1 MSILNYFKTAPKRT
15 SEVLQDTLNDK
26 GNSPCTSTEFER
38 VKHELEKEE
47 NGANEPRKR
56 GNYQRWTSKLR
67 ADIGRF
73 ANLHGV
79 ASAVRHFKLKYP
91 SITKQTVSDF
101 KRAYVAAINDN
112 VKDVDL
118 LEKKRVGR
126 PTLLPPELMDKTID
140 LITNLRMKGT
150 PITASIITA
159 TVQGIVIA
167 NDRSLLFQHGGHIN
181 LNSDWARNILYR
193 MEAQGRAMTRH
204 MTTTSKM
211 PIAHG
216 IIREAKLHFQR
227 QIKTAHT
234 NHSVPDELILNFDQ
248 TPLSYISVGKHTLEV
263 RGTKT
268 VPVAGKGDKRQ
279 ITGTFTISKA
289 GDFLPM
295 QLIYEGKTEQCH
307 PRGVEFPD
315 GFNVT
320 HTPNHWS
327 NEDKVVELLEKVI
340 LPYVKNT
347 RENLGLS
354 S

>member
-1 MSILNYFKTAPKRT
+1 
-15 SEVLQDTLNDK
+15 
-26 GNSPCTSTEFER
+26 
-38 VKHELEKEE
+38 
-47 NGANEPRKR
+47 
-56 GNYQRWTSKLR
+56 
-67 ADIGRF
+67 
-73 ANLHGV
+73 
-79 ASAVRHFKLKYP
+79 
-91 SITKQTVSDF
+91 
-101 KRAYVAAINDN
+101 
-112 VKDVDL
+112 
-118 LEKKRVGR
+118 
-126 PTLLPPELMDKTID
+126 
-140 LITNLRMKGT
+140 
-150 PITASIITA
+150 
-159 TVQGIVIA
+159 
-167 NDRSLLFQHGGHIN
+167 
-181 LNSDWARNILYR
+181 
-193 MEAQGRAMTRH
+193 MTRH

-307 PRGVEFPD
+307 PCGVEFPD

-320 HTPNHWS
+320 HAPNHWS

>member
-1 MSILNYFKTAPKRT
+1 MSILNYFKTAPKQT

-56 GNYQRWTSKLR
+56 GNCQRWTSKLR

-79 ASAVRHFKLKYP
+79 ASAVRHFKLKNP

-140 LITNLRMKGT
+140 LITKLRMKGT

-181 LNSDWARNILYR
+181 LNSD
-193 MEAQGRAMTRH
+193 
-204 MTTTSKM
+204 
-211 PIAHG
+211 
-216 IIREAKLHFQR
+216 
-227 QIKTAHT
+227 
-234 NHSVPDELILNFDQ
+234 
-248 TPLSYISVGKHTLEV
+248 
-263 RGTKT
+263 
-268 VPVAGKGDKRQ
+268 
-279 ITGTFTISKA
+279 
-289 GDFLPM
+289 
-295 QLIYEGKTEQCH
+295 
-307 PRGVEFPD
+307 
-315 GFNVT
+315 
-320 HTPNHWS
+320 
-327 NEDKVVELLEKVI
+327 
-340 LPYVKNT
+340 
-347 RENLGLS
+347 
-354 S
+354 